1 VTPSLRKLDMLVG
14 IWIVMGPLLLVLG
27 ALFMFSAPGI
37 VTVLA
42 ATASGIG
49 AILLLAALVGK
60 VATLAVLSLDERR
73 AQPLPDPEEVV
84 P

>member
-37 VTVLA
+37 VAVLA

-73 AQPLPDPEEVV
+73 AQRLPDPEELL

>member
-1 VTPSLRKLDMLVG
+1 MTPSLRKLDMLVG
-14 IWIVMGPLLLVLG
+14 IWIVTGPLLLVIG

-49 AILLLAALVGK
+49 AILLVAALVGK
-60 VATLAVLSLDERR
+60 VATLALLSLDESRK
-73 AQPLPDPEEVV
+73 QPHPDEVV